1 MERQGSTV
9 ASVTAVWGQRN
20 KDEKAVGGAQLARIR
35 KQRPRRKSKEGQT
48 LES

>member
-1 MERQGSTV
+1 M
-9 ASVTAVWGQRN
+9 ASVTAVWGQGD
-20 KDEKAVGGAQLARIR
+20 KDEKAMGGAQLARIR